1 MLFNAPTLATIGLL
15 ITGIILS
22 TPVLYKGFSRRG
34 KGVVYEQD
42 YSIQRAPQMA
52 TLANVVVIFLAFMA
66 ANNLIIPAD
75 MQPLLTLA
83 HVLSPEVSQ
92 FISWLGVLIFM
103 SGLVFMIGGWYSLG
117 DMFTTDAEVLEGQTV
132 RKNGLLS
139 LVMHPAYSGIIQSCL
154 GTSLA
159 AVSLPA
165 ALIAVAVVGALWLRR
180 AKYEE
185 KILIESLGPEYK
197 QYGEDMKWRRL
208 VPRFIP
214 IGV

>member
-1 MLFNAPTLATIGLL
+1 MFNAPTLATIGLL
-15 ITGIILS
+15 VTGIILA

-34 KGVVYEQD
+34 KGVFYEQN
-42 YSIQRAPQMA
+42 YMIQRAPQMA
-52 TLANVVVIFLAFMA
+52 TLANVVLIVPSFFA
-66 ANNLIIPAD
+66 ANNLFIEGPL
-75 MQPLLTLA
+75 QPLLTLA
-83 HVLSPEVSQ
+83 TVMPPNVSAV
-92 FISWLGVLIFM
+92 ISWLGVLLFM

-117 DMFTTDAEVLEGQTV
+117 DMFTTDAEVLEDHKV
-132 RKNGLLS
+132 RKNGLLKY
-139 LVMHPAYSGIIQSCL
+139 VMHPAYSGIIQCCL

-165 ALIAVAVVGALWLRR
+165 ALVAVAVVAPLWLKR

-185 KILIESLGPEYK
+185 QLLLESLGPDYR
-197 QYGEDMKWRRL
+197 QYGEEMKWRRL

>member
-1 MLFNAPTLATIGLL
+1 MLFNAQTLATIGLL

-52 TLANVVVIFLAFMA
+52 TLANVVVIFFAFMA
-66 ANNLIIPAD
+66 ANNLIIPAE

-83 HVLSPEVSQ
+83 TVMPPEVSQ
-92 FISWLGVLIFM
+92 VVSWFGVLLFM

-132 RKNGLLS
+132 RKNGLLKY
-139 LVMHPAYSGIIQSCL
+139 VMHPAYSGIIQSCL

-165 ALIAVAVVGALWLRR
+165 ALIAVALVAPLWLRR

-197 QYGEDMKWRRL
+197 QYGEEMKWRRL